1 MAAHRTVS
9 KPMPD
14 DTARSMPRRKAPKR
28 TAKLAE
34 PLSSEDLERL
44 LAKFPPADAVV
55 ILARTL
61 DKTMRR
67 AREQSGNIA

>member
-1 MAAHRTVS
+1 
-9 KPMPD
+9 MPD
-14 DTARSMPRRKAPKR
+14 DTTRSISRRKAPKR

-44 LAKFPPADAVV
+44 LAKFSPAGAVV

-61 DKTMRR
+61 DKTIRR
-67 AREQSGNIA
+67 AGEHSGNRAAGA